1 MCALW
6 REVLGERELIIYIFL
21 LHFDSMD
28 VTVLL
33 VDMNIRYPGNFCVFE
48 TTP

>member
-1 MCALW
+1 MHIVAGGIG
-6 REVLGERELIIYIFL
+6 RKGVDYIYISPL
-21 LHFDSMD
+21 FDPMD

-33 VDMNIRYPGNFCVFE
+33 VDMNIRYPGNSCVFE

>member
-1 MCALW
+1 MHIVAGGIG
-6 REVLGERELIIYIFL
+6 RKGVDYIYIFL
-21 LHFDSMD
+21 LYFDPMD

-33 VDMNIRYPGNFCVFE
+33 VDMNIQYPGNFCVFE

>member
-1 MCALW
+1 MRTLW

-21 LHFDSMD
+21 LYFDPMD

-33 VDMNIRYPGNFCVFE
+33 VDMNIRYPGNFCDF
-48 TTP
+48 